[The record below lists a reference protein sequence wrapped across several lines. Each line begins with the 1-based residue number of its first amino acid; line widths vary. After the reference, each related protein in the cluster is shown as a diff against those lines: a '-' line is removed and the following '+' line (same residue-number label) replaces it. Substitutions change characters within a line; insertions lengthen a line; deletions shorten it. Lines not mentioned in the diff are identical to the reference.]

1 MGVFRE
7 AKMEKVEMPAALPEA
22 IGGYG
27 GNALVLRRG
36 GGAKLP
42 AMAGLS
48 DRHRTFITVYLKG
61 GNASEAARQ
70 AGFNWPGQKGAKLLK
85 TAKIRAAICAEL
97 KPYLP
102 LRRAHVMA
110 ALAQLA
116 CSNLGFILDEQGQ
129 PSVEKIREHG
139 FCVKKYRARVIRS
152 LSTDEI
158 KVTDVYAE
166 MYDRLKALTTI
177 GKILG
182 LFSTDSKV
190 TQAKNDFFEAL
201 DEALVRFV
209 LPENRV
215 PMTTFLRERLD
226 HHASRY

>member
-1 MGVFRE
+1 
-7 AKMEKVEMPAALPEA
+7 MP
-22 IGGYG
+22 
-27 GNALVLRRG
+27 VLNEQQ
-36 GGAKLP
+36 
-42 AMAGLS
+42 
-48 DRHRTFITVYLKG
+48 RTFVTAYLEK

-85 TAKIRAAICAEL
+85 TAKIRAAICAEV

-102 LRRAHVMA
+102 LGRARVMA
-110 ALAQLA
+110 ALAELA
-116 CSNLGFILDEQGQ
+116 YSNLFSILDENGQ

-139 FCVKKYRARVIRS
+139 LLVKKYRARVIRS

-158 KVTDVYAE
+158 EVTDVYAE

-182 LFSTDSKV
+182 LFSSDSRV

-209 LPENRV
+209 PPENRG
-215 PMTTFLRERLD
+215 PMTTFLRERLN